1 MMANIDLLTYLL
13 TSVSKYH
20 STYPILLS
28 LNVFTDI
35 CTNDARNLNN
45 GKQKCQ
51 IQILAIGV
59 ADAQLS

>member
-45 GKQKCQ
+45 GKQKC
-51 IQILAIGV
+51 
-59 ADAQLS
+59 